1 MNNLRIVGADSID
14 LVELTMAFEEEFNVE
29 IEDQETEN
37 LLTVGD
43 AYQ

>member
-1 MNNLRIVGADSID
+1 
-14 LVELTMAFEEEFNVE
+14 MAFEEEFNVE

>member
-1 MNNLRIVGADSID
+1 LNNLRIVGADSID